1 MAAIN
6 PAPRR
11 QRVSVF
17 PTPDIR
23 DLLFYERVDTKL
35 PQWSVAPAYGSPHP
49 DALKYPNHR
58 LCYIK
63 PAGDGGELGWQDWF
77 YAAERADQDLYNF
90 EYTKADLGGNKFD
103 AVRRTYVS
111 LRENFSDIN
120 HNIGESMPD
129 IPSGIFTGSYTLSE
143 YSQQRIGD
151 RELDGQFIVET
162 LTFVKRCVSS
172 TVKYDE
178 DSDTNLLTESN
189 LYAATDVVPGAVAPN
204 ETAAELFADE
214 DNAFWGQQSDGS
226 IREGRQLSCD
236 WYEIIVSQQP
246 ISKPRISVYPTPN
259 QTDIIFYERVNSR
272 FAPWDTPPTYGDPHP
287 DTANFP
293 DHKFCYVRP
302 SGELGWQDWFYA
314 ADRQNQDAYNF
325 EYTQADIGGTK
336 FDAVRRTYVTPRSV
350 IGVFNNPIGSLMV
363 DDFNGNFPGE
373 YILAEYSQKRID
385 ERELDSLFVL
395 EVLTFVKRCVNS
407 VCRYDEETGA
417 SLGAQSNLY
426 YKNEV
431 VPGSTAPTDTAAEL
445 FAAPTNIFW
454 GLQTT
459 GIVRE
464 GRQLSCN
471 WYEITETRVV
481 PNNAVTTITGGSATA
496 IPIRSYFTEDDYS
509 WPASLVVSDIIFK
522 SITMKNKDGT
532 TYTRTYPRTDFATP
546 AYRGPTKAKVEQW
559 WSKTAIPEANLP
571 QSKKLL
577 AREIEYTGANYSLK
591 IEPTLH
597 AGFTLVDVIGSSD
610 PNFVAATYSETFN
623 ATNEPTRPASLIA
636 TVDQRPFRGGYRIT
650 VITAYAP

>member
-77 YAAERADQDLYNF
+77 YAAERADQELYNF
-90 EYTKADLGGNKFD
+90 EYTKADIGGNKFD

-111 LRENFSDIN
+111 LRENFLDTN
-120 HNIGESMPD
+120 LTIGEPMLD
-129 IPSGIFTGSYTLSE
+129 IPSGTFTGDYVLSE

-151 RELDGQFIVET
+151 RELDGQFIVE
-162 LTFVKRCVSS
+162 
-172 TVKYDE
+172 
-178 DSDTNLLTESN
+178 
-189 LYAATDVVPGAVAPN
+189 
-204 ETAAELFADE
+204 
-214 DNAFWGQQSDGS
+214 
-226 IREGRQLSCD
+226 
-236 WYEIIVSQQP
+236 
-246 ISKPRISVYPTPN
+246 
-259 QTDIIFYERVNSR
+259 
-272 FAPWDTPPTYGDPHP
+272 
-287 DTANFP
+287 
-293 DHKFCYVRP
+293 
-302 SGELGWQDWFYA
+302 
-314 ADRQNQDAYNF
+314 
-325 EYTQADIGGTK
+325 
-336 FDAVRRTYVTPRSV
+336 
-350 IGVFNNPIGSLMV
+350 
-363 DDFNGNFPGE
+363 
-373 YILAEYSQKRID
+373 
-385 ERELDSLFVL
+385 
-395 EVLTFVKRCVNS
+395 VLTFVKRCTSN
-407 VCRYDEETGA
+407 VCRYDEETGS
-417 SLGAQSNLY
+417 SLGASSNLY
-426 YKNEV
+426 YGTEI

-445 FAAPTNIFW
+445 FAAPTNGFW

-481 PNNAVTTITGGSATA
+481 PNNIATIITGGSASA

-509 WPASLVVSDIIFK
+509 WPATLVPTDIIFK
-522 SITMKNKDGT
+522 SITMKNRDGS

-546 AYRGPTKAKVEQW
+546 AYRGPTKMKVEQW
-559 WSKTAIPEANLP
+559 WSKTTIPSANLP
-571 QSKKLL
+571 QTTKLI
-577 AREIEYTGANYSLK
+577 AREIEYTGANYSLR
-591 IEPTLH
+591 IEPSLH
-597 AGFTLVDVIGSSD
+597 AGITLTDVIGSSD

-623 ATNEPTRPASLIA
+623 ATNEPSRPSSLIA